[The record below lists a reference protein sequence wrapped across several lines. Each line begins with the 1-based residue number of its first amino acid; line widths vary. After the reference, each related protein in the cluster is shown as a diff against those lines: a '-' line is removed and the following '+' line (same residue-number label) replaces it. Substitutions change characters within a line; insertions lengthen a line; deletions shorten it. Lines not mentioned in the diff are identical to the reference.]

1 MKKLLFLAAVTH
13 LCVTTVTRADNSKP
27 PFDFADGFYRA
38 NGIRPEAI
46 ANRRTGNDGLSVP
59 DVAPDSTRRN
69 VRVTITLSA
78 YGDSADIR
86 FWNVF
91 GEFDVNAFTPN
102 GAGRTAREIAERSPI
117 FVFPK
122 RAGDRLALGNNR
134 QTDMIDLRQGYFS
147 NNPIGLWIIVFVNY
161 TDRAQNTAAGRAE
174 VSRLAARNGR
184 DLDGTAIIR
193 SLSEL
198 NDFVSKGLVTRE
210 TRPLNGS
217 RGEVYSI
224 CPVIEDPRGGAIA
237 RDAFLVAPLRQ
248 DGAPLEPEF
257 LRNFEALRL
266 TGDWAR

>member
-1 MKKLLFLAAVTH
+1 MKKLFLLVALTLLSVTA
-13 LCVTTVTRADNSKP
+13 VTRADNSRP
-27 PFDFADGFYRA
+27 PFDFANGFYRA
-38 NGIRPEAI
+38 NGIQPEAI
-46 ANRRTGNDGLSVP
+46 VNRRTGSDGLSVP
-59 DVAPDSTRRN
+59 DVAPDFTRRN

-78 YGDSADIR
+78 YGDSGDIR

-91 GEFDVNAFTPN
+91 GEFNVNAFIPN
-102 GAGRTAREIAERSPI
+102 AAGRNARTIAERSPI

-122 RAGDRLALGNNR
+122 RGGDRLALGNNR
-134 QTDMIDLRQGYFS
+134 QSDMIDLRHGYFS
-147 NNPIGLWIIVFVNY
+147 NNPLGLWIIVFVNY
-161 TDRAQNTAAGRAE
+161 TDRALNTTAGRAE
-174 VSRLAARNGR
+174 VSRLASRNGR

-193 SLSEL
+193 TVSEL
-198 NDFVSKGLVTRE
+198 DDFVGKGLVTRE

-248 DGAPLEPEF
+248 DGTPLEPEF
-257 LRNFEALRL
+257 LQNFESLRL